1 MNLSFRPL
9 AKYYKLFVLSW
20 QNGLVYRTSLLIWR
34 LRQLLSTL
42 MALTIWSV
50 IFTDQS
56 SAFSYTRAEMISY
69 VFLVSIL
76 QSLILASSLHS
87 LAGDIYNGHISQ
99 QLLKPHSLF
108 LHFTSLE
115 VADKL
120 RNVLF
125 SLVEGAALYALFLP
139 VIIWPSF
146 QTWLVFAVWAIMG
159 TIIHFFI
166 TIIFGSLGFWS
177 PETWGPKF
185 LFFMILDFTAGK
197 LYPLDILPTTIQ
209 RVLLVT
215 PFPYLSYIQIQL
227 FLGRLSPTQIVWG
240 WVSMLVWTVI
250 TWKVAQ
256 WVWTKGT
263 KGYEANGL

>member
-1 MNLSFRPL
+1 MNLMPQSL
-9 AKYYKLFVLSW
+9 SKYYRLFVLSW

-56 SAFSYTRAEMISY
+56 SAFSYTRSEMISY

-87 LAGDIYNGHISQ
+87 LAGDIYNGNISQ
-99 QLLKPHSLF
+99 QLLKPQNLF
-108 LHFTSLE
+108 MHFSALE

-120 RNVLF
+120 RNVFF
-125 SLVEGAALYALFLP
+125 SLIEGAALYALFMP
-139 VIIWPSF
+139 TIIWPSL
-146 QTWLVFAVWAIMG
+146 QTWFVFIIWAILG
-159 TIIHFFI
+159 TVIHFFI
-166 TIIFGSLGFWS
+166 TIIFGSIGFWS

-197 LYPLDILPTTIQ
+197 LYPLDILPRAVQ
-209 RVLLVT
+209 QVLLIT
-215 PFPYLSYIQIQL
+215 PFPYLSYVQIQL
-227 FLGRLSPTQIVWG
+227 FLGRLTSTQMAWG
-240 WVSMLVWTVI
+240 WISLLIWTVI
-250 TWKVAQ
+250 TWLVAQ